1 MSEEIEKRLSL
12 LPKKDKVSMT
22 EIYQIDGD
30 TIEEI
35 TVKFKSGNIIILR

>member
-12 LPKKDKVSMT
+12 LPKKDKISLT

-35 TVKFKSGNIIILR
+35 RIKFKSGNVIILR